1 MKEIKY
7 NEYSTELMEQLPK
20 GAFLTVKNG
29 EEINTMTIGW
39 GSLGVIWMKPIFTV
53 LVRFSR
59 YTYEL
64 MENAN
69 EFTVSVPL
77 KNNLSKAL
85 AFCGTKSGREFDKFK
100 ECGLTL
106 RPGEKVDTPVIED
119 CELHYECK
127 VVYKQVMEPAT
138 LDKDIKKAKYS
149 DNDFHVMFYGEV
161 VSSYLIE
168 E

>member
-1 MKEIKY
+1 MKEVKF
-7 NEYSTELMEQLPK
+7 NEYSKELMEQLPK
-20 GAFLTVKNG
+20 GAFLTVKDG
-29 EEINTMTIGW
+29 EKVNTMTIGW

-64 MENAN
+64 IQDAE

-77 KNNLSKAL
+77 KNDLAKAL
-85 AFCGTKSGREFDKFK
+85 AFCGTRSGRDYDKFK

-106 RPGEKVDTPVIED
+106 REGQKVDTPVIEE

-138 LDKDIKKAKYS
+138 LDKEIRDKKYS
-149 DNDFHVMFYGEV
+149 NNDYHVMFYGEI
-161 VSSYLIE
+161 VSSYTL
-168 E
+168 

>member
-1 MKEIKY
+1 MKEVKF

-20 GAFLTVKNG
+20 GIFLTVKDG
-29 EEINTMTIGW
+29 DKINTMTIGW
-39 GSLGVIWMKPIFTV
+39 ANLGVIWMKPVFTV

-64 MENAN
+64 IQDAG

-77 KNNLSKAL
+77 NNNLAKAL
-85 AFCGTKSGREFDKFK
+85 AFCGTRSGRDYDKFK

-106 RPGEKVDTPVIED
+106 RAGEKVDAPVIED

-127 VVYKQVMEPAT
+127 VIYKQVMEPSA
-138 LDKDIKKAKYS
+138 LDKDIRKAKYS
-149 DNDFHVMFYGEV
+149 NNDYHVMFYGEI
-161 VSSYLIE
+161 VSSYLL
-168 E
+168 

>member
-1 MKEIKY
+1 MKEIKF
-7 NEYSTELMEQLPK
+7 NEYSTELMNQLSK

-29 EEINTMTIGW
+29 EKINTMTIGW
-39 GSLGVIWMKPIFTV
+39 GNLGVIWMKPVFTV

-64 MENAN
+64 IQDAG

-77 KNNLSKAL
+77 NNNLAKTL
-85 AFCGTKSGREFDKFK
+85 AFCGTRSGRDYDKFK

-106 RPGEKVDTPVIED
+106 RDGVKVDTPVIED

-127 VVYKQVMEPAT
+127 VIYKQVMEPAA
-138 LDKDIKKAKYS
+138 LDKEIRNAKYS
-149 DNDFHVMFYGEV
+149 NNDYHVMFYGEI
-161 VSSYLIE
+161 VSSYLL
-168 E
+168 